1 MLTCASHNFLENI
14 SLRYKFNRL
23 KMQVANTSIN
33 YKTLIKAK
41 YSHKTAV

>member
-14 SLRYKFNRL
+14 SYKFNRL
-23 KMQVANTSIN
+23 KMQVSNTSIN